1 LETDTRPIVLKSKV
15 LASSWRIDYFE
26 DTLQSG
32 VSPPFKYTWYRTPNV
47 AVVIA
52 SKRGQVPLVR
62 QYRHGSKRE
71 LWELPGGLIEEGES
85 PIQAAKRELAEEV
98 GVQLHNPKL
107 IATINTVPS
116 RSDQRAYVVAGGVG
130 KRVAGTV
137 GESEPLTAKFV
148 GIRQAGKLLSRD
160 ISAVHYLAFLIWL
173 RRRRQTLKGLSR

>member
-1 LETDTRPIVLKSKV
+1 
-15 LASSWRIDYFE
+15 
-26 DTLQSG
+26 
-32 VSPPFKYTWYRTPNV
+32 
-47 AVVIA
+47 
-52 SKRGQVPLVR
+52 
-62 QYRHGSKRE
+62 
-71 LWELPGGLIEEGES
+71 LIEEGES

-148 GIRQAGKLLSRD
+148 GIRQADKLLSRD

-173 RRRRQTLKGLSR
+173 RRRCQTFTGLSR